1 MELQTVETFL
11 KAAANQNLSK
21 TSRQLGYSQS
31 AVTAQIQKLEKE
43 LNVQLFERIG
53 KRIYLTDQGRAFVPY
68 ASELLKAAN
77 AAQTFSQKPEA
88 PGGQLRIGGVE
99 SICTA
104 LLPELLLE
112 FNRLCPQVEVVVRS
126 GATGDMLELLRS
138 NDLDVVLTLDE
149 KLFPQEME
157 CLARQEE
164 EIIFVTLADP
174 KVEAGRLISVE
185 KLCREPFI
193 LTEHQASYRYELERN
208 LAQLDLTIRPVLEIG
223 NTETIIHLLKKG
235 MGVSFLP
242 RFTVAELLAEGQLM
256 EMHTRLPMIR
266 MYHQL
271 FCHRGKWITPQ
282 LRIFIELV
290 QKRLSS
296 G

>member
-1 MELQTVETFL
+1 MEIQTAETFL
-11 KAAANQNLSK
+11 KVAANQNLSR
-21 TSRQLGYSQS
+21 TARQLGYSQS

-43 LNVQLFERIG
+43 LDVQLFERIG
-53 KRIYLTDQGRAFVPY
+53 KRIYLTEQGKAFVPY
-68 ASELLKAAN
+68 ASELVKAAN
-77 AAQTFSQKPEA
+77 AAMSFSQKPEI
-88 PGGQLRIGGVE
+88 PRGVLRIGGVE

-112 FNRLCPQVEVVVRS
+112 FHRRCPQVEVVVRS
-126 GATGDMLELLRS
+126 GATNDLLEQLRS

-149 KLFPQEME
+149 KLFPQELE

-164 EIIFVTLADP
+164 EIIFVTLANP
-174 KVEAGRLISVE
+174 SVEAGKLISVE

-193 LTEHQASYRYELERN
+193 LTERQASYRYELDRH
-208 LAQLDLTIRPVLEIG
+208 LAQLNLTVRPILEIG

-242 RFTVAELLAEGQLM
+242 RFTVETLLEEGQLM
-256 EMHTRLPMIR
+256 EMRTKLPLIR

-282 LRIFIELV
+282 LKIFIDLV
-290 QKRLSS
+290 QKRLS
-296 G
+296 GE